1 MAQPPLTLTLRG
13 AAPAVSPTFSYVLLA
28 LNELPMK
35 TLVMNHNPWDKSVV
49 ENKVVIYTPIV
60 VYTLSKLERLD
71 GDLVSEALRE

>member
-1 MAQPPLTLTLRG
+1 M
-13 AAPAVSPTFSYVLLA
+13 SPSFSYVLLA